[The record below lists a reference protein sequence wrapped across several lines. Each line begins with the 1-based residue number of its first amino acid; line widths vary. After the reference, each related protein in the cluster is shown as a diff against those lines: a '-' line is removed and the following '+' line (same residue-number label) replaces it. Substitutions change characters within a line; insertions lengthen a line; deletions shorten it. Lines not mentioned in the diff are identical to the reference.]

1 MVWDVLEAW
10 GDDPPSHPVIH
21 KSKGMDRVPPK
32 PPLSDLADASNDFDV
47 FLQPP
52 KPPKPPTREWIPH
65 LSTPIA
71 TKTAKTVTVGP
82 WSFAEHLKPLR
93 LEGPNKN
100 ELIPARSNFTK
111 PRRY

>member
-10 GDDPPSHPVIH
+10 GDDPSSHPVIH
-21 KSKGMDRVPPK
+21 KSKGTDRVSPK

-47 FLQPP
+47 FFATAKIAKTANEGMDPP
-52 KPPKPPTREWIPH
+52 SFPAAV
-65 LSTPIA
+65 A

-82 WSFAEHLKPLR
+82 WSFRRAFEPLR

-100 ELIPARSNFTK
+100 KGMDPSKIKFH
-111 PRRY
+111 